1 MSLMGESESRFQQMI
16 EASPLAKLLVDGEG
30 RIVLLNR
37 QAEQLFGYEREALL
51 GQSIEVLIPARFRFA
66 HPDLRRRYL
75 GASLARRMALGVD
88 VHALRRDGTEVPVEI
103 GLAPIDSAEAAY
115 ILVSVVDV
123 SERKYAE
130 ERFQQ
135 VVEGAPSAMVMVD
148 ASGRIVLVNR
158 ETERVFGYARNQ
170 LIGRPVETLVP
181 ERFRAQHPA
190 HRFDFLCAPAI
201 RPMGA
206 GRDLFALRSDAV
218 EVPVEIGLNPIETSE
233 GRFVLAS
240 IVDITERKRAQA
252 QIEAALAEKTV
263 LLNEIHHRVKN
274 NLQIVAGLLTLQS
287 GQVRDPQVKALLDES
302 RSRVQ
307 AMALIHQ
314 FLYESGDFSRIDL
327 GEYLGRLVVMLRE
340 TFASDRSRVKLAV
353 ATEKVLADI
362 SLAIPCGLLV
372 NELVANAFKHAFVG
386 GREGEVRLTLRAPSA
401 AQPEVALMVADDG
414 VGLPVDLDLASVRS
428 LGLKLARQ
436 LADQMNARLQIVR
449 AAAGGTCFE
458 LRFLPTK
465 EGSA

>member
-1 MSLMGESESRFQQMI
+1 MKLEGENESRFQQMI
-16 EASPLAKLLVDGEG
+16 EASPLAKLLVDGDG

-37 QAEQLFGYEREALL
+37 QAEQLFGYERHALL
-51 GQSIEVLIPARFRFA
+51 GQSVEVLLPVRFRFG
-66 HPDLRRRYL
+66 HPHLRRRYL
-75 GASLARRMALGVD
+75 GVPIPRRMALGVD
-88 VHALRRDGTEVPVEI
+88 VHILRSDGSEVPVEV
-103 GLAPIDSAEAAY
+103 GLAPIDSGEGALV
-115 ILVSVVDV
+115 LVSVVDI

-158 ETERVFGYARNQ
+158 ETERVFGYTRDQ
-170 LIGRPVETLVP
+170 LVGRPVETLVP
-181 ERFRAQHPA
+181 ERFRDQHPA
-190 HRFDFLCAPAI
+190 HRFDFLCAPTI

-206 GRDLFALRSDAV
+206 GRDLFALRSDGV
-218 EVPVEIGLNPIETSE
+218 EVPVEIGLNPIETRD
-233 GRFVLAS
+233 GAFVLAS

-274 NLQIVAGLLTLQS
+274 NLQIVAGLLMLQA
-287 GQVRDPQVKALLDES
+287 GQVRTPEIRALLDES

-307 AMALIHQ
+307 TMALIHQ
-314 FLYESGDFSRIDL
+314 FLYETGDFSRIDL
-327 GEYLGRLVVMLRE
+327 GEYLARLVLMLRE
-340 TFASDRSRVKLAV
+340 TFATERNRVKLTV
-353 ATEKVLADI
+353 ANEKVLVDI

-386 GREGEVRLTLRAPSA
+386 GHGGEVRLSLRAPTA
-401 AQPEVALMVADDG
+401 AQTNVVLIVADDG
-414 VGLPVDLDLASVRS
+414 VGLPADLDLASVRS

-436 LADQMNARLQIVR
+436 LADQMQAGLEIVR
-449 AAAGGTCFE
+449 TPGEGACFE
-458 LRFLPTK
+458 LRFLPAK
-465 EGSA
+465 EVSA